1 MSYIA
6 RTFSRIRAHLS
17 RPSAKPEENDYAM
30 TVGASISGIVWTLYF
45 KAYESTNDHLLPH
58 DLVAWGIIVRP
69 FDIASP
75 EAVMNTEASHTNPAS
90 YFQPLP
96 ESFLQSHPVVI
107 SSEVQKDFERFEH
120 ELAPEYP
127 GWGNKPGTKGI
138 SLSSRMETFA
148 NFLEFQL
155 HWPRA
160 GFPREVSLREFRMM
174 FPRHALPPKRVD
186 WSLRSVHLCYT
197 QPRFPHVKAIMS
209 HGTDAHPD
217 LLLRGELMMIA
228 AVMHTMLLNESY
240 LDHVIMPVM
249 LFSFV
254 GPSHVRILIAIHDGS
269 VLRISK
275 SDVLQ
280 CSPSSRDVWDLL
292 VRYYAGGNNPKM
304 STTKLPD
311 EDLESVVA

>member
-6 RTFSRIRAHLS
+6 RTLSRIRAHLS

-96 ESFLQSHPVVI
+96 ETFLQSHPVVI

-160 GFPREVSLREFRMM
+160 GFPREVSLRSATRWREPGF
-174 FPRHALPPKRVD
+174 
-186 WSLRSVHLCYT
+186 
-197 QPRFPHVKAIMS
+197 
-209 HGTDAHPD
+209 
-217 LLLRGELMMIA
+217 
-228 AVMHTMLLNESY
+228 
-240 LDHVIMPVM
+240 
-249 LFSFV
+249 
-254 GPSHVRILIAIHDGS
+254 
-269 VLRISK
+269 
-275 SDVLQ
+275 
-280 CSPSSRDVWDLL
+280 
-292 VRYYAGGNNPKM
+292 NP
-304 STTKLPD
+304 
-311 EDLESVVA
+311 

>member
-6 RTFSRIRAHLS
+6 RTLSRIRAHLS

-160 GFPREVSLREFRMM
+160 GFPREVSLRSATRWREPGYF
-174 FPRHALPPKRVD
+174 L
-186 WSLRSVHLCYT
+186 
-197 QPRFPHVKAIMS
+197 
-209 HGTDAHPD
+209 G
-217 LLLRGELMMIA
+217 
-228 AVMHTMLLNESY
+228 
-240 LDHVIMPVM
+240 
-249 LFSFV
+249 
-254 GPSHVRILIAIHDGS
+254 
-269 VLRISK
+269 
-275 SDVLQ
+275 
-280 CSPSSRDVWDLL
+280 CSQFIRLH
-292 VRYYAGGNNPKM
+292 RY
-304 STTKLPD
+304 
-311 EDLESVVA
+311 